1 MPAIPFALSIHHFI
15 STVGADAGFAAII
28 GLAILVLL
36 MFAQARETAS
46 LRQRAADA
54 EDQLHRLELYV
65 DQLARRSAPAPAP
78 APAPAQTAGRPA
90 VVSPPPAAAAAPAAA
105 HAAAL
110 PARSPAAVQA
120 VGGVATIPAAPAGTA
135 APALSAATR
144 LIPAPDPISIRA
156 LHHGADAPA
165 DAEVRGATAV
175 VSAPSPPPSTA
186 AGGANGLNG
195 SSRVASPLGGAGL
208 DDDPRGPVE
217 PQGAAEL
224 PPRMRL
230 HRAGGRA
237 APMAP
242 RRPGVDHAGH
252 SRIGRGAIAVI
263 TLLVAALVVV
273 ALLVLTGGSGA
284 GSQSSSSAATRTTKA
299 GLSSAA
305 RRRRGVV
312 TVLPSSVTVAVLNG
326 TSTSNLAH
334 DVMSELTTLGFKA
347 GPPPATAPDQT
358 HATTI
363 VGYLPGF
370 RTDAL
375 AVAKSLKLKSSAVAP
390 IDAND
395 RAVACGTA
403 TTTCA
408 AQVVTIVGADLQSA
422 AGTTSG
428 AAGTTGGSTATA
440 PTGT

>member
-36 MFAQARETAS
+36 IFAQARETAS

-65 DQLARRSAPAPAP
+65 DQLARRSAPTPAP
-78 APAPAQTAGRPA
+78 APAPALTAGRPG
-90 VVSPPPAAAAAPAAA
+90 VVSPPAAAGAPAAA
-105 HAAAL
+105 RGAAV
-110 PARSPAAVQA
+110 PARASVAAQA
-120 VGGVATIPAAPAGTA
+120 VGGVATIPSAPAGTA

-156 LHHGADAPA
+156 LNHGADAPG

-175 VSAPSPPPSTA
+175 VSPASPPPSTA
-186 AGGANGLNG
+186 AGGANSANG
-195 SSRVASPLGGAGL
+195 SSRVAPRLGGPGL
-208 DDDPRGPVE
+208 GDDPRGPAE
-217 PQGAAEL
+217 PRGAAEL

-230 HRAGGRA
+230 NRSEGGA

-242 RRPGVDHAGH
+242 RRLGADSAGR

-273 ALLVLTGGSGA
+273 ALLVLTGGGGA
-284 GSQSSSSAATRTTKA
+284 SSQSSSSAAARTTKPA
-299 GLSSAA
+299 SSSAA
-305 RRRRGVV
+305 RRRRRGVV
-312 TVLPSSVTVAVLNG
+312 AVSPSSVTVAVLNG

-334 DVMSELTTLGFKA
+334 DVMSTLTGLGFKQ
-347 GPPPATAPDQT
+347 GPAPATAPDQT

-408 AQVVTIVGADLQSA
+408 AQVVAIVGADLQSA